1 MLLLVELFNCAKS
14 CRSFFFVL
22 LPLCLSLGWPGV
34 PARLLLSRV
43 LSVRAGTFVAAI
55 STVRKLPISV
65 GKLRTRGLLMDLDS
79 NVYLQFVRT
88 LNNLV

>member
-1 MLLLVELFNCAKS
+1 VVLLVESFNCAKS
-14 CRSFFFVL
+14 CCSFFVL

-34 PARLLLSRV
+34 PSRLLLSRV

-65 GKLRTRGLLMDLDS
+65 GKLIDQGLVLW
-79 NVYLQFVRT
+79 
-88 LNNLV
+88 